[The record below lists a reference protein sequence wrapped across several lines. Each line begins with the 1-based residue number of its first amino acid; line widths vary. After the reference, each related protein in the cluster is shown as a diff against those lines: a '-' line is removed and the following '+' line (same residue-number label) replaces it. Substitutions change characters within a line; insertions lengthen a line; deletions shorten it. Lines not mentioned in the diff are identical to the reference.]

1 VKGGDLAV
9 AAVDRQG
16 YRLHRRIGGEG
27 EDHQRAGGN
36 GTDGSTVGAIFH
48 FRFARFHS
56 LSRRRAADAAATI
69 PSGAE
74 AAVDLIFA
82 DPPYF
87 LSNGGVTC
95 HSGKMVSVN
104 KGGWDRLESVAAMH
118 EFNRAWLQVCHS
130 TLKANGAIWVS
141 GTRHVIFSVGFAMQE
156 IGFKLLN
163 EITWEK
169 PNPPPNLSCRYFTH
183 STETILWA
191 ARDPKSK
198 HKFHYQ
204 LMRSQNGDR
213 QMKSVWRFTSPTG
226 AEKQS
231 GKNHPTQKPLA
242 LLERIILASS
252 DPGDLIVDPF
262 VGSGT
267 TGIAATRHG
276 RHFIGIDT
284 EAQFLD
290 LAIRRYHAAQAEQ
303 QEASK

>member
-1 VKGGDLAV
+1 LQQWIGKGIGCTGGSVGKA
-9 AAVDRQG
+9 
-16 YRLHRRIGGEG
+16 RITN
-27 EDHQRAGGN
+27 A
-36 GTDGSTVGAIFH
+36 
-48 FRFARFHS
+48 
-56 LSRRRAADAAATI
+56 RAATEPTAQPSAPYFISDSRDFILYHGDALQMLPQLF